1 MARVSYGFDAP
12 GVMRGLLAAGAVG
25 IIAGT
30 VLSSVLP
37 NGWRLL
43 AIAIAVVS
51 VAPLLLGFVMFFYG
65 VFGKLRMRDFMIGRI
80 AWRGDER
87 VLDIGTGRG
96 LLLIAAAKRLKAG
109 GQAVGID
116 IWRQE
121 DLTGNSLDALASNVT
136 AEGVDKRVA
145 LLTEDARVLSFAE
158 NAFDVVLSLYCIH
171 NIEDKAEQRK
181 ACFEVA
187 RVLKPGGK
195 ALIAEYIPTHDYAGY
210 FREAGLHVAFSKS
223 FFGVAFGPMWMV
235 EAVKAPSQ
243 NS

>member
-1 MARVSYGFDAP
+1 
-12 GVMRGLLAAGAVG
+12 MRGLLAAGAVG
-25 IIAGT
+25 IIAGA

-37 NGWRLL
+37 NGWRL
-43 AIAIAVVS
+43 IAIAVAVPS
-51 VAPLLLGFVMFFYG
+51 LAPLLLGFVMFFYG
-65 VFGKLRMRDFMIGRI
+65 VFGKFRMRDFMIGRI

-96 LLLIAAAKRLKAG
+96 LLLIAAAKKLQAG
-109 GQAVGID
+109 GQAVGVD

-121 DLTGNSLDALASNVT
+121 DLTDNSLDALASNVT
-136 AEGVDKRVA
+136 AEGVDNRVA
-145 LLTEDARVLSFAE
+145 LLTEDARALSFAE

-195 ALIAEYIPTHDYAGY
+195 ALIAEYISYPRLCGLFPRSGSARRVFKEL
-210 FREAGLHVAFSKS
+210 FRRRLWPHVD
-223 FFGVAFGPMWMV
+223 G
-235 EAVKAPSQ
+235 
-243 NS
+243 